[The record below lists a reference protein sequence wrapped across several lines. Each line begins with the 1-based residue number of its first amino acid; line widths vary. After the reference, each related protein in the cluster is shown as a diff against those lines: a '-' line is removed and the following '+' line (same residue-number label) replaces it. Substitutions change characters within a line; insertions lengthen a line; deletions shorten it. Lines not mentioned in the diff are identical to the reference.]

1 MNEFQLALVIGAAIT
16 ALISS
21 RLPRAWL
28 WIALGAASFAL
39 STAYARFGLPHAP
52 AFVLSCDAAICLFI
66 YFCGKE
72 VWEERIYNI
81 YQLSVLISLLH
92 MSNFIGEHWLWVV
105 ILEGLNWSA
114 LLLIS
119 GTAILD
125 RIKANGGSSY
135 IHWLPHLH
143 RSDLAL
149 RRSRS
154 SQPFTRVRK

>member
-1 MNEFQLALVIGAAIT
+1 MNEFQLALVIGAAVT

-28 WIALGAASFAL
+28 WIALGAASFIL
-39 STAYARFGLPHAP
+39 STAYARFDLPYAP
-52 AFVLSCDAAICLFI
+52 AFVISCDAAVCLSV
-66 YFCGKE
+66 YFWGRE
-72 VWEERIYNI
+72 RWEENLYKI

-92 MSNFIGEHWLWVV
+92 MSNFIAAHWLWVV
-105 ILEGLNWSA
+105 FLEGLNWSA

-125 RIKANGGSSY
+125 RIKANGGSTSIY
-135 IHWLPHLH
+135 WLPDLS

-154 SQPFTRVRK
+154 QEPFTRHRK